1 MVTLNKRERLEKVLF
16 TVVFVGLLYI
26 AIICLSAIGIL
37 DSYYLQILSLVAIN
51 IMLVV
56 SLNLVN
62 GFTGQLSIG
71 HAGFLAI
78 GGYSSAYL
86 TARLGVPFLPAIFI
100 GALLAAVMG
109 VLMGLPTLRLRGDYL
124 AIATLGMGEVIRVV
138 INNIDAIGGARGF
151 TGIPKYT
158 TFSIAFFFAVATVIV
173 IRNLVYSDHGRALIA
188 IREDE
193 IAADA
198 MGINVTFYKVAAFTV
213 AAFFAGLAGG
223 LFAHYMQYMSPQ
235 PSQIGFLRSIEI
247 LIMVVLGGLGSIT
260 GSILAAIF
268 LTVLPEVLR
277 FLANYR
283 MIIYPLV
290 LLLIMLYRP
299 EGLMGNKEW
308 GLETVKS
315 IFRRSKGGSQ
325 HLEEGVEKH
334 GNS

>member
-1 MVTLNKRERLEKVLF
+1 MVTLSKRERLEKVLF
-16 TVVFVGLLYI
+16 AVVLVGVIYG
-26 AIICLSAIGIL
+26 AIMILNAVGIVG
-37 DSYYLQILSLVAIN
+37 SYYLQILSLVAIN
-51 IMLVV
+51 IVLVV

-62 GFTGQLSIG
+62 GFTGQLSLG

-78 GGYSSAYL
+78 GAYSSAYL
-86 TARLGVPFLPAIFI
+86 TARMDVPFLPAIFG

-109 VLMGLPTLRLRGDYL
+109 VVMGLPTLRLRGDYL
-124 AIATLGMGEVIRVV
+124 AIATLGMCEVIRVM
-138 INNIDAIGGARGF
+138 INNIDAVGGARGF
-151 TGIPKYT
+151 AGIPKYT
-158 TFSIAFFFAVATVIV
+158 DFSVAFFFAVLTIVV

-198 MGINVTFYKVAAFTV
+198 MGINVTFYKVAAFTIS
-213 AAFFAGLAGG
+213 AFFAGLAGG

-235 PSQIGFLRSIEI
+235 QSQIGFLRSIEI

-260 GSILAAIF
+260 GSVLAAIL

-277 FLANYR
+277 FFSEYR

-299 EGLMGNKEW
+299 QGLMGNKEW
-308 GLETVKS
+308 GLDTVKS
-315 IFRRSKGGSQ
+315 IFRRNKFPRMK
-325 HLEEGVEKH
+325 EGVEKN
-334 GNS
+334 GAS